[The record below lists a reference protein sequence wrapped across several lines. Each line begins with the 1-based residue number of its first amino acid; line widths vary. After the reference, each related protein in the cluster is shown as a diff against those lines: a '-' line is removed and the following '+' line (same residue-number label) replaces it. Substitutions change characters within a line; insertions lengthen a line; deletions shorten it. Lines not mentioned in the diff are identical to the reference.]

1 MLALRAF
8 LAPAF
13 VSAALLLSAQQQPL
27 TLKDAVLKAG
37 TELAPE
43 RLRSLQWIE
52 GAQRYSYVKGEQ
64 LLRGD
69 IGKSM
74 DRVLVEL
81 SAINAQLPDSAK
93 LKAWLPITWSNDNRF
108 TFLHN
113 QRLYAYDLA
122 KSELQAVTRIE
133 AGAGHEEIEPGTGA
147 VAFVKDDNIMV
158 MRAGQGM
165 NKPTMITSDGGNGI
179 VNGQSVHRQEYGVEK
194 GLFWSP
200 KGGKLAFYRMDESM
214 VSTYMLE
221 DIGTKPS
228 TFEPIRYPM
237 AGQASHHVTIGVH
250 DLATGATIF
259 LKSGEPLDQY
269 LTNISWEPD
278 EKHLLVAHLDRA
290 TQNLRMVRYDAATGE
305 AKGTVFTERDEKYVE
320 PLQAAHHLKTR
331 PTQFIWRSRRD
342 GWQHLY
348 LYDVSKG
355 LVRQLTT
362 GAWEVDRIVG
372 LDPKE
377 AFAIVEGTGVI
388 DPADPK
394 GALETQLY
402 RVDLANGRTTRLTSE
417 PGTHHGQLSSDGASV
432 IDTWSSLTVPN
443 RSVIRNTRNGAVM
456 KTLVDA
462 KDPYAGYAS
471 GKVELLSIAG
481 EKGDMLNVRVIKPS
495 TFQSRQRYPVLI
507 YVYNGPHV
515 QLVSNSFLGGA
526 SPWMLHAA
534 ERGYVVFT
542 VDGHGT
548 PNRGRDFEQVVHRQL
563 GVVEV
568 KDQMKGVEWLKQQP
582 WVDGDRLAVHGWS
595 YGGHMTTAL
604 LTKHPGVFRAGVAGG
619 PVIDWS
625 LYEVMYG
632 ERYMDTPQE
641 NPEGYVATTLSNFA
655 KDLKD
660 PLLIITG
667 GKDDTVVP
675 EHSYQ
680 FLKACITANVQVDF
694 FNYPG
699 HGHNVRGKDRLHL
712 MEKVLGYIDERVR
725 PGVR

>member
-1 MLALRAF
+1 MLALRAL
-8 LAPAF
+8 LAPSF
-13 VSAALLLSAQQQPL
+13 VGTALLLSAQLQPL

-43 RLRSLQWIE
+43 RLRGLQWIE

-64 LLRGD
+64 LMRGD

-93 LKAWLPITWSNDNRF
+93 LKAWLPITWSNANRF
-108 TFLHN
+108 TFVHN
-113 QRLYAYDLA
+113 QRFYAYDLA
-122 KSELQAVTRIE
+122 KAELQAVTRIE
-133 AGAGHEEIEPGTGA
+133 AGSGHEEIEPSTGA
-147 VAFVKDDNIMV
+147 VAFVKDDNILV
-158 MRAGQGM
+158 MRAGEGK
-165 NKPTMITSDGGNGI
+165 NKPTPITSDGGNGI

-194 GLFWSP
+194 GLFWAP

-250 DLATGATIF
+250 DMNTGSTVF
-259 LKSGEPLDQY
+259 LKTGEPLDQY

-278 EKHLLVAHLDRA
+278 EQHLLVAHIDRA

-305 AKGTVFTERDEKYVE
+305 AEGTVFTERDEKYIE
-320 PLQAAHHLKTR
+320 PLQAARHLKTR

-348 LYDVSKG
+348 LYDVKKG
-355 LVRQLTT
+355 LVRQLTQ
-362 GAWEVDRIVG
+362 GAWEVERIVG

-377 AFAIVEGTGVI
+377 SFAIVEGTGNI
-388 DPADPK
+388 DPKNPA
-394 GALETQLY
+394 GALETHLY
-402 RVDLANGRTTRLTSE
+402 RIDLANGRTTRLTSE
-417 PGTHHGQLSSDGASV
+417 PGSHHGQLSSDGKYLL
-432 IDTWSSLTVPN
+432 DTWSSLTVPN
-443 RSVIRNTRNGAVM
+443 RSMIRNTRDGSAM

-462 KDPYAGYAS
+462 KDPFAGHQVGS
-471 GKVELLSIAG
+471 IELLSIEG
-481 EKGDMLNVRVIKPS
+481 ENGDRLNARVIKPS
-495 TFQSRQRYPVLI
+495 TFQSRQRYPVLV

-526 SPWMLHAA
+526 SAWMLHAA

-568 KDQMKGVEWLKQQP
+568 KDQMRGVAWLKEQP

-595 YGGHMTTAL
+595 YGGHMTTAM
-604 LTKHPGVFRAGVAGG
+604 LTRHPGAFRAGAAGG

-641 NPEGYVATTLSNFA
+641 NPEGYAATTLSNFA

-680 FLKACITANVQVDF
+680 FLKACVAAGVQVEF

-712 MEKVLGYIDERVR
+712 MEKVLGYIDEHVR
-725 PGVR
+725 PDVR

>member
-1 MLALRAF
+1 MLRALF
-8 LAPAF
+8 TFMAFCLLLLQAPAQ
-13 VSAALLLSAQQQPL
+13 LKEL

-43 RLRSLQWIE
+43 RLRGLQWIE

-64 LLRGD
+64 LIRGD

-93 LKAWLPITWSNDNRF
+93 LKAWLPITWSDANRF

-113 QRLYAYDLA
+113 QRLYAYDLLKA
-122 KSELQAVTRIE
+122 ELQAVTRIE
-133 AGAGHEEIEPGTGA
+133 AGAGHEEIEPTTGA
-147 VAFVKDDNIMV
+147 VAFVKDDNV
-158 MRAGQGM
+158 LLMRAGQGK

-194 GLFWSP
+194 GLFWGP
-200 KGGKLAFYRMDESM
+200 KGGTLAFYRMDESM

-250 DLATGATIF
+250 DMNTGSTVF
-259 LKSGEPLDQY
+259 LKTGEPLDQY

-278 EKHLLVAHLDRA
+278 ERHLLVAHLDRK
-290 TQNLRMVRYDAATGE
+290 TENLRMVRYDAATGE
-305 AKGTVFTERDEKYVE
+305 AKGTVFTERDEKYIE
-320 PLQAAHHLKTR
+320 PLQAGHHLKTR
-331 PTQFIWRSRRD
+331 PAQFIWRSRRD

-348 LYDVSKG
+348 LYDVHKG
-355 LVRQLTT
+355 LVRQLTK
-362 GAWEVDRIVG
+362 GAWEVERIVG

-377 AFAIVEGTGVI
+377 SFAIVEGTGMI
-388 DPADPK
+388 DPKNPS
-394 GALETQLY
+394 GALETHLY
-402 RVDLANGRTTRLTSE
+402 RIDLTNGRSTRLTSE
-417 PGTHHGQLSSDGASV
+417 PGVHYGQLSSDGSYLL
-432 IDTWSSLTVPN
+432 DTWSSLTVPN
-443 RSVIRNTRNGAVM
+443 RCVIRSTRDGSVM

-462 KDPYAGYAS
+462 KNPYADHQVGT
-471 GKVELLSIAG
+471 VELISIEG
-481 EKGDMLNVRVIKPS
+481 ESGDMLNARLIKPS

-526 SPWMLHAA
+526 PAWMLHAA

-568 KDQMKGVEWLKQQP
+568 KDQMRGVEWLKRQP
-582 WVDGDRLAVHGWS
+582 WVDADRIAVHGWS
-595 YGGHMTTAL
+595 YGGHMTTAM
-604 LTKHPGVFRAGVAGG
+604 LTKHPGVFKAGVAGG
-619 PVIDWS
+619 PVIDWG

-641 NPEGYVATTLSNFA
+641 NPDGYAATTLSNYA

-667 GKDDTVVP
+667 GRDDTVVP

-680 FLKACITANVQVDF
+680 FLKACVAAGVQVDF

-712 MEKVLGYIDERVR
+712 MEKVLSYIDQHMRLSAD
-725 PGVR
+725 